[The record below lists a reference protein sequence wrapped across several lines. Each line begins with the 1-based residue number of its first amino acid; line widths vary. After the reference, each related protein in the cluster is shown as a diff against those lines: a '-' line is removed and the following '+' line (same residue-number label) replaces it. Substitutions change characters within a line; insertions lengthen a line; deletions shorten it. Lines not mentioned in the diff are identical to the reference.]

1 MLVMPAV
8 VNLCGWMFFCG
19 PVLVAASA
27 QPPSPLGLDLGRL
40 KRVLTTPGAGDA
52 IAVGTVRLDGRRI
65 FTITAPAVK
74 PENRGM
80 ETSSPISERI
90 QSIEKRLQQQVQ
102 RGLDPKMLTVT
113 SRIDSDTGL
122 PVLYVNGQ
130 YLMTVTSQDAL
141 LHTGDLNQWTAEL
154 TQLIRDVLLRAH
166 RERQPEF
173 IQQQAWVA
181 GGILLS
187 MIGISIAITYQRRRL
202 MQPSSPPPVVESP
215 WSKVDETALP
225 SPSVE
230 GAQSAGA
237 AQPIQATLEQ
247 RRQGRFHKGI
257 QLLLL
262 QVSQYGLWVGGS
274 YSLLGLL
281 PQTRWLQ
288 FAIFSSLRIP
298 LQVAG
303 VGFLAYVL
311 IRISFVAIDRSC
323 SALRDQVLLSSERS
337 GRGALRTLTIARV
350 MRGISVVSFTSI
362 GVLLTLS
369 ILGVDLVPLLAGVSV
384 IGLAISFASQ
394 SLIKDAI
401 NGFFI
406 LLEDQYG
413 VGDVISVG
421 GVSGFVEHMNLRIT
435 QLRDTEGRL
444 ITLPNSMID
453 IVQNLTKDWS
463 RADLFID
470 VAYSADPEQALDLVR
485 QVALDLY
492 QDRVWKSEI
501 LEAPEVLGIE
511 KLDYTGMQIRVWI
524 KTVPLAQWNVS
535 REFRRRLK
543 LKLDQAQLA
552 IGVPQQIITAQEGPV
567 FPRPPS
573 PSSSDQS

>member
-1 MLVMPAV
+1 MAPMWVMPTV
-8 VNLCGWMFFCG
+8 VNLYIFFG
-19 PVLVAASA
+19 PAPVAVSA

-40 KRVLTTPGAGDA
+40 RRVLTTPGEGDA
-52 IAVGTVRLDGRRI
+52 IAVGAVRLDGRRV

-80 ETSSPISERI
+80 ETSSPISGRI
-90 QSIEKRLQQQVQ
+90 QSIEKRLEQQVQ
-102 RGLDPKMLTVT
+102 RGLDPTMLIVT
-113 SRIDSDTGL
+113 SRIDTDTGL

-154 TQLIRDVLLRAH
+154 KPLIRYVLLRAH

-173 IQQQAWVA
+173 IQQQAWIA

-187 MIGISIAITYQRRRL
+187 MMGISIAIAYQRQRF
-202 MQPSSPPPVVESP
+202 MQPSPPLPVVESP
-215 WSKVDETALP
+215 WSKTDETAVP
-225 SPSVE
+225 SPPVE
-230 GAQSAGA
+230 GATE
-237 AQPIQATLEQ
+237 QPIQAALEQ
-247 RRQGRFHKGI
+247 RRQGRFHNGI
-257 QLLLL
+257 QLLFL

-323 SALRDQVLLSSERS
+323 SVLRDQVLLSSERS

-350 MRGISVVSFTSI
+350 MRGISVVSLTSI
-362 GVLLTLS
+362 AVLLTLS
-369 ILGVDLVPLLAGVSV
+369 ILGIDLVPLLAGVSV
-384 IGLAISFASQ
+384 IGLAVSFASQ
-394 SLIKDAI
+394 SLIKDTI

-413 VGDVISVG
+413 VGDVISVA

-470 VAYSADPEQALDLVR
+470 VAYSADPEQALNLIR

-492 QDRVWKSEI
+492 QDRAWKSEI

-524 KTVPLAQWNVS
+524 KTVPLAQWKVS

-543 LKLDQAQLA
+543 LQLDQAQLA
-552 IGVPQQIITAQEGPV
+552 IGIPQQIITAQEGSV
-567 FPRPPS
+567 FPHPPS
-573 PSSSDQS
+573 SSSSDQG